1 MSCFTLRSKIGGR
14 AAFLV
19 LLIACSLGFA
29 RIAIATIYTCNAAC
43 VTAIG
48 IGGSQYLGR
57 TYDIVFTNQAFNN
70 YTPPA
75 KNLQATA
82 WWGNSGLAKGLATV
96 VGDPGGGLDP
106 DFAYQLQA
114 DPNVVD
120 YYHYTGGSANKESEL
135 VTRVTDFAFGTE
147 VTVPEIDGGV
157 LPKAAL
163 LLFSLYLLRISR
175 HMPLSPDKGID

>member
-1 MSCFTLRSKIGGR
+1 MVMSRFSKIGVR
-14 AAFLV
+14 TAFPV
-19 LLIACSLGFA
+19 LLIFLSIGFA
-29 RIAIATIYTCNAAC
+29 RIAIATIYTCNLACSNAAGGG
-43 VTAIG
+43 G
-48 IGGSQYLGR
+48 IYLGR

-70 YTPPA
+70 STPPA

-175 HMPLSPDKGID
+175 HMPLSPHKGID